1 MITVVLSD
9 ERLDEAKAEAS
20 VSTARAGAVVTFRGV
35 VRDHDH
41 DRGVTRI
48 EYVAH
53 PSAAKVL
60 ADVTERVSAP
70 AMAPGEVERVYCAHR
85 IGHLPVGELA
95 FLVVVAAAHRGP
107 AFRLAA
113 ELVDEVKGNLPVWKR
128 QDFADGSDE
137 WVDCP

>member
-1 MITVVLSD
+1 MITVLLS
-9 ERLDEAKAEAS
+9 EEPLNEGKAEAS
-20 VSTARAGAVVTFRGV
+20 VATARAGAVVVFRGV

-41 DRGVTRI
+41 ARSVTRI
-48 EYVAH
+48 EYVGH
-53 PSAAKVL
+53 PSAAEVL
-60 ADVTERVSAP
+60 AEVADRVCSPFLGA
-70 AMAPGEVERVYCAHR
+70 GEVERVYCAHR

-95 FLVVVAAAHRGP
+95 FLVVVAAAHRAP

-128 QDFADGSDE
+128 QEFADGSDE